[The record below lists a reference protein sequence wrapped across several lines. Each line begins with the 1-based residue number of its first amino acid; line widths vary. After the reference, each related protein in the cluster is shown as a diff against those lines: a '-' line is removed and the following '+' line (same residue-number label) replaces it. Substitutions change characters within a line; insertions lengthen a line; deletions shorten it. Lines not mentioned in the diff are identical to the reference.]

1 MKHGSGVEPVV
12 VAVSLVEQRGLKDK
26 MILYEGEVAI
36 CRRNPNVVLACDAR
50 GGCSPQKYA

>member
-1 MKHGSGVEPVV
+1 MKHGSGVEP

-36 CRRNPNVVLACDAR
+36 RRRIPNVVLVCDAR
-50 GGCSPQKYA
+50 GGCSLRKHA